1 MKLLEMKCKNCGA
14 LLKVEENAKYI
25 NCKFCN
31 TKYKLDD
38 EIQHIKYDDMEKSG
52 YEFEKGRIRA
62 QQEQKQAQ
70 NNYNNSHNVNNIS
83 KKKNNKTLWLILAW
97 IFLLPFTAT
106 YFIAKSN
113 KLDKKKKLI
122 IIAIMWVIF
131 LLIAYTEP
139 SENTQNTQNNNQ
151 NQAETHIEDNKI

>member
-14 LLKVEENAKYI
+14 LLKVEENAQYI
-25 NCKFCN
+25 NCQYCN

-38 EIQHIKYDDMEKSG
+38 EVQHIKYDDMEKSG
-52 YEFEKGRIRA
+52 YEFEKGRIKA
-62 QQEQKQAQ
+62 QQEQKRVQS
-70 NNYNNSHNVNNIS
+70 NYNNLNNVNNTS

-131 LLIAYTEP
+131 LLMAYTEP
-139 SENTQNTQNNNQ
+139 SENTQNNNQ
-151 NQAETHIEDNKI
+151 NQAETHIEDNRI

>member
-25 NCKFCN
+25 ECQYCN

-38 EIQHIKYDDMEKSG
+38 EVQHIKYDDMEKSG

-62 QQEQKQAQ
+62 QQEQKRAQ
-70 NNYNNSHNVNNIS
+70 SNYNNLNNVNNTS
-83 KKKNNKTLWLILAW
+83 KKKNNKTFWLILAW

-106 YFIAKSN
+106 YFIAKNN
-113 KLDKKKKLI
+113 KLDKKKKI
-122 IIAIMWVIF
+122 VIIAIMWVIF
-131 LLIAYTEP
+131 LVIAYANP
-139 SENTQNTQNNNQ
+139 SENIKNTQSNNQ
-151 NQAETHIEDNKI
+151 NQTETHIEDN

>member
-14 LLKVEENAKYI
+14 LLKVEEDAKYI
-25 NCKFCN
+25 ECQYCN
-31 TKYKLDD
+31 TKYKLD
-38 EIQHIKYDDMEKSG
+38 EEVQHIKYDDMEKSG

-62 QQEQKQAQ
+62 QQEQKRAQ
-70 NNYNNSHNVNNIS
+70 SNYNNLNNVNNTS
-83 KKKNNKTLWLILAW
+83 KKKNNKTFWLILAW

-131 LLIAYTEP
+131 LVIAYANP
-139 SENTQNTQNNNQ
+139 SENIKNTQSNNQ
-151 NQAETHIEDNKI
+151 NQTETHIEDN

>member
-14 LLKVEENAKYI
+14 LLKVEEDAKYI
-25 NCKFCN
+25 ECQYCN

-38 EIQHIKYDDMEKSG
+38 EVQHIKYDDMEKSG

-62 QQEQKQAQ
+62 QQEQRAQ
-70 NNYNNSHNVNNIS
+70 SNYNNLNNVNNTS

-106 YFIAKSN
+106 YFIAKNN
-113 KLDKKKKLI
+113 KLDKKKKI
-122 IIAIMWVIF
+122 VIIAIMWIIF
-131 LLIAYTEP
+131 LVIAYANP
-139 SENTQNTQNNNQ
+139 SENIKNTQSNNQ
-151 NQAETHIEDNKI
+151 NQTETHIEDN

>member
-14 LLKVEENAKYI
+14 LLKVEEDAKYI
-25 NCKFCN
+25 ECQYCN

-38 EIQHIKYDDMEKSG
+38 EVQHIKYDDMEKSG

-62 QQEQKQAQ
+62 QQEQKRAQ
-70 NNYNNSHNVNNIS
+70 SNYNNLNNVNNTS

-131 LLIAYTEP
+131 LLMAYTEP
-139 SENTQNTQNNNQ
+139 SENTQNNNQ
-151 NQAETHIEDNKI
+151 NQAETHIEDNRI

>member
-14 LLKVEENAKYI
+14 LLKVEENAQYI
-25 NCKFCN
+25 NCQYCN

-38 EIQHIKYDDMEKSG
+38 EVQHIKYDDMEKSG

-62 QQEQKQAQ
+62 QQEQKRVQS
-70 NNYNNSHNVNNIS
+70 NYNNLNNVNNTS

-131 LLIAYTEP
+131 LVIAYANP
-139 SENTQNTQNNNQ
+139 SENIKNTQSNNQ
-151 NQAETHIEDNKI
+151 KQTEIHIEDN

>member
-14 LLKVEENAKYI
+14 LLKVEENAQYI
-25 NCKFCN
+25 NCQYCN

-62 QQEQKQAQ
+62 QQEQKRAQ
-70 NNYNNSHNVNNIS
+70 SNYNNLNNVNNTS
-83 KKKNNKTLWLILAW
+83 KKKNNKTFWLILAW

-106 YFIAKSN
+106 YFIAKNN
-113 KLDKKKKLI
+113 KLDKKKKI
-122 IIAIMWVIF
+122 VIIAIMWVIF
-131 LLIAYTEP
+131 LVIAYANP
-139 SENTQNTQNNNQ
+139 SENIKNTQSNNQ
-151 NQAETHIEDNKI
+151 NQTETHIEDN

>member
-14 LLKVEENAKYI
+14 LLKVEEDAKYI
-25 NCKFCN
+25 ECQYCN

-38 EIQHIKYDDMEKSG
+38 EVQHIKYDDMEKSG

-62 QQEQKQAQ
+62 QQEQKRAQ
-70 NNYNNSHNVNNIS
+70 SNYNNLNNVNNTS

-106 YFIAKSN
+106 YFIAKNN
-113 KLDKKKKLI
+113 KLDKKKKI
-122 IIAIMWVIF
+122 VIIAIMWVIF
-131 LLIAYTEP
+131 LVIAYANP
-139 SENTQNTQNNNQ
+139 SENIKDTQSNNQ
-151 NQAETHIEDNKI
+151 NQTETHIEDN

>member
-1 MKLLEMKCKNCGA
+1 MNLLEMKCKNCGA
-14 LLKVEENAKYI
+14 LLKVEEDAKYI
-25 NCKFCN
+25 ECQYCN

-38 EIQHIKYDDMEKSG
+38 EVQHIKYDDMEKSG

-62 QQEQKQAQ
+62 QQEQKRVQS
-70 NNYNNSHNVNNIS
+70 NYNNLNNVNNTS

-131 LLIAYTEP
+131 LVIAYANP
-139 SENTQNTQNNNQ
+139 SENIKNIQSNNQ
-151 NQAETHIEDNKI
+151 NQTEIHIEDN